1 MENTQ
6 KVEVNQFLLLKMQ
19 IKTFVWVLTLLLNL
33 LVF

>member
-6 KVEVNQFLLLKMQ
+6 KVEVNQFLSLKMQ